1 VGSQGF
7 SRRRFLGTVGVGAL
21 AAGTGL
27 AGAGPR
33 SPESALG
40 GGFGRMFSL
49 PQFAEDTPEVRNAL
63 VELGAPGGLLDA
75 GDDLAAGPKS
85 LFEEKYVFTDENG
98 YRFQSNRLNP
108 SNTQSEAGT
117 TFLAQFV
124 AHDVTFDATSP
135 LGRPTN
141 VQRAMNA
148 RTPALD
154 LEVLYGAGSALM
166 PHLYDPDNPAKLRIE
181 SGGRYEDLPRSANG
195 TPLIAD
201 PRNDQTAILCGLHC
215 AFIQFHNNAVDR
227 VGEGLSP
234 QEAFAR
240 AKQETLWHY
249 QWLVRHELL
258 THVVTEDVLTD
269 VERHGPR
276 FFRTEGRP
284 FVPVEFAAAAF
295 RFGHSMVRPSY
306 RLNFTGDNG
315 KPFFAMT
322 FDPGENGK
330 DEPRDLR
337 GGVRAE
343 RRFVDW
349 QSFFDFGDDK
359 LGPSKRIDSRIST
372 TLFHLPLG
380 AIPTR
385 DAPTSLIQRD
395 LLRHLTWQLPS
406 GQAVA
411 AAMGER
417 PLDAHDLREL
427 APFRVGFERSTPL
440 WYYVLKEAELVQGGR
455 RLGPVGGRIVAET
468 LLGLL
473 QSDPSSYLRARPGWK
488 PTFGGSDFGIV
499 DFLTFAGVDPASR
512 AA

>member
-1 VGSQGF
+1 
-7 SRRRFLGTVGVGAL
+7 
-21 AAGTGL
+21 
-27 AGAGPR
+27 
-33 SPESALG
+33 
-40 GGFGRMFSL
+40 MFSL
-49 PQFAEDTPEVRNAL
+49 PPFAEATPEVRQAL
-63 VELGAPGGLLDA
+63 LQFGAAGGLLDA
-75 GDDLAAGPKS
+75 GDDLASGPKA
-85 LFEEKYVFTDENG
+85 LFEERYVFTDENG
-98 YRFQSNRLNP
+98 YRFQGNRLNP
-108 SNTQSEAGT
+108 SNTQSSAGT

-124 AHDVTFDATSP
+124 AHDITFDATSR

-141 VQRAMNA
+141 VKKAMNA

-154 LEVLYGAGSALM
+154 LELLYGGGSTLL
-166 PHLYDPDNPAKLRIE
+166 PHLYDPENKAKLRIE

-227 VGEGLSP
+227 VGEGMTAN
-234 QEAFAR
+234 EAFAR

-258 THVVTEDVLTD
+258 EHVVTEDVLAD
-269 VERHGPR
+269 VERNGPR
-276 FFRTEGRP
+276 FFKPGSQP
-284 FVPVEFAAAAF
+284 FVPVEFAAAAY

-306 RLNFTGDNG
+306 RLNFTGDEG

-330 DEPRDLR
+330 DEPGDLR

-372 TLFHLPLG
+372 PLFHLPLG
-380 AIPTR
+380 AIPTH

-411 AAMGER
+411 KAMGAQVLGRE
-417 PLDAHDLREL
+417 DLGEL
-427 APFRVGFERSTPL
+427 TELRAGFERSTPL
-440 WYYVLKEAELVQGGR
+440 WYYVLKEAELIQGGR

-468 LLGLL
+468 LIGLL
-473 QSDPSSYLRARPGWK
+473 QADPRSYLNARPRWR
-488 PTFGGSDFGIV
+488 PSFGRSGSDFAMT